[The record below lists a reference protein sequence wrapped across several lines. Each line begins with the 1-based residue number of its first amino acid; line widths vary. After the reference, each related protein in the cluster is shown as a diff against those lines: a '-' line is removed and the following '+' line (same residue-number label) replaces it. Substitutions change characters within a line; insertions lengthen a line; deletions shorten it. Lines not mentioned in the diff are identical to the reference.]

1 MMIRLPRVVVFCLAL
16 AAPVSAWCAP
26 AQQRGPEGLPPGA
39 VYRYINAQGNTMLTS
54 VLTPEGVQSG
64 YEVVD
69 SQGRVIRIEPPA
81 PSAEELE
88 EIRAARERAR
98 HDAQQAQRDAELM
111 RMYAAPEDAE
121 RARDRQISALR
132 LNINYAR
139 SNIAQTRTRLEQEIS
154 NAARIERSGRQVP
167 ENTGLV
173 IDRYTRQI
181 SELETDIAHY
191 EQEIIKVRE
200 AFEPIIERLRVISR

>member
-26 AQQRGPEGLPPGA
+26 AQQKGPEGLPPGA
-39 VYRYINAQGNTMLTS
+39 VYRYTNVQGNMVLTS
-54 VLTPEGVQSG
+54 VLTPEGVQVG
-64 YEVVD
+64 YEIVD
-69 SQGRVIRIEPPA
+69 SQGRVIRTVPPA
-81 PSAEELE
+81 PSADELE
-88 EIRAARERAR
+88 EIREARERAR
-98 HDAQQAQRDAELM
+98 SEAQQALRDAELK

-121 RARDRQISALR
+121 RARDRQISALQ
-132 LNINYAR
+132 LNIDYAR
-139 SNIAQTRTRLEQEIS
+139 GNLAQTRTRLDQEIS
-154 NAARIERSGRQVP
+154 SAARIERSGRRVP
-167 ENTGLV
+167 ENTALV

-200 AFEPIIERLRVISR
+200 SFEPIIERLRVISR

>member
-16 AAPVSAWCAP
+16 AAPVSVWCAP
-26 AQQRGPEGLPPGA
+26 APSTGPDGLPPGA
-39 VYRYINAQGNTMLTS
+39 VYRYINAQGNMVMTS
-54 VLTPEGVQSG
+54 VLTPEGVQVG

-69 SQGRVIRIEPPA
+69 SQGRVIKTVPPA
-81 PSAEELE
+81 PSADELA
-88 EIRAARERAR
+88 EIREAREQAR
-98 HDAQQAQRDAELM
+98 REQQQAQRDAELM

-132 LNINYAR
+132 LNIDYAKG
-139 SNIAQTRTRLEQEIS
+139 NITQTRTRLDQEIS

-167 ENTGLV
+167 ENTALV

-200 AFEPIIERLRVISR
+200 SFEPIIERLRVISR

>member
-26 AQQRGPEGLPPGA
+26 AQQKGPEGLPPGA
-39 VYRYINAQGNTMLTS
+39 VYRYTNAQGNMVLTS
-54 VLTPEGVQSG
+54 VLTQEGVQVG
-64 YEVVD
+64 YEIVD
-69 SQGRVIRIEPPA
+69 SQGRVIRTVPPA
-81 PSAEELE
+81 PSADELE
-88 EIRAARERAR
+88 EIREARERER
-98 HDAQQAQRDAELM
+98 REAQQALRDAELM

-132 LNINYAR
+132 LNIDYAR
-139 SNIAQTRTRLEQEIS
+139 GNLAQTRSRLDQEIS

-167 ENTGLV
+167 ENTAVV

-191 EQEIIKVRE
+191 EQDIVKVRE
-200 AFEPIIERLRVISR
+200 SFEPIIERLRVISR